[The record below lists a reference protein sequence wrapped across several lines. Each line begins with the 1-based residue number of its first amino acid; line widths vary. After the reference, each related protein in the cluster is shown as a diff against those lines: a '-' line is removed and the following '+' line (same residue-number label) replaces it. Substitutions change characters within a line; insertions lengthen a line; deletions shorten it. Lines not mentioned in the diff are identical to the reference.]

1 MKRRLP
7 LVRVQPLA
15 YSRQL
20 RQSVLFRLQDVYH
33 ARIIAA
39 RRERPEKSK
48 SRSTSERSAIA
59 THKLPTLVWLLR
71 RLSSLNAWVDR
82 VLSFSPVLQPGGRVR
97 LRSGWMIA
105 PSTSLISGIPNQDAN
120 ITFKCAE
127 SPD

>member
-48 SRSTSERSAIA
+48 SRSPSERSAIP
-59 THKLPTLVWLLR
+59 THQLPAFVWLLL
-71 RLSSLNAWVDR
+71 RLSSLNVSDSHFLESCQNIGRPIAWADR
-82 VLSFSPVLQPGGRVR
+82 VL
-97 LRSGWMIA
+97 
-105 PSTSLISGIPNQDAN
+105 
-120 ITFKCAE
+120 
-127 SPD
+127 

>member
-48 SRSTSERSAIA
+48 SRSPSERSAIP
-59 THKLPTLVWLLR
+59 THKLPTFVWLLR
-71 RLSSLNAWVDR
+71 RLSSLNAWADR

-97 LRSGWMIA
+97 SLEKGNRFKRSPLFMEIKLVTRLKRG
-105 PSTSLISGIPNQDAN
+105 
-120 ITFKCAE
+120 
-127 SPD
+127 